1 MFSSNL
7 AESSSKVIQLREI
20 DSISFSK
27 ILDFLYTG
35 EISIYKDEVQD
46 ILQTAHML
54 LVNKILPH
62 CCEFIQDSLCVSNC
76 LDVMRLADMNGLSDL
91 KKNARNMAVTN
102 FINVAQGEEFL
113 SLSVQELLDLLGHE
127 DLKGAN
133 EDDVV
138 QGVKRWLDN
147 APHDDGCQTAIQ
159 NILKETCLSCLR
171 DSIAPLS
178 DTPAGVLR
186 GVSEKKKR
194 HELTPFQS
202 AGAEGLTNLK
212 MTATRKKRTSWY
224 TARLMLLRSNTDHS
238 IQEETTRYTDKAGT
252 LLSLRSN
259 RDRSYLEEST
269 SRYYTGTAGLFVNYA
284 RELLAELASQRQTGD
299 FIDVV
304 VQVGDREFPCH
315 RAVLATT
322 PYFKTMFSSNL
333 TESSSEVI
341 QLQGIDA
348 NSFSKVLD
356 FLYTGEII
364 ICKDD
369 VQDILQTAHMLLCE
383 RILPY
388 CCMFIQ
394 ANLCPSNCLGVMR
407 LADMYGLSDL
417 NNSSRNMAVSNLFDV
432 TQGEEFLS
440 LSLQELL
447 DLLEDKYL
455 NVTRRNEADV
465 VQSVIRWL
473 DHVPESRQTAVVRIL
488 KQTHLTCVRV
498 RMIKELELLPVIPC
512 ESADEE
518 CLTKIIEAQ
527 NKQLLCRQLAVA
539 AKGEEAKS
547 SPRREISADLAII
560 VGGWKA
566 VRKPHLHDEHPA
578 PGIVQPS
585 PLQSIICLD
594 SASRQYYHITDL
606 PTPVAGYM
614 SVACAGKYL
623 YVTGGRVHP
632 LVGEGAHTAPSRQA
646 FRYDFKSD
654 IWVRLPDMPR
664 GRAEHHSVA
673 VAGKLLLV
681 GGDVEDS
688 SLVTMDCYY
697 PPYTRWMKLP
707 ARIFTSSNLTLT
719 AIGGKAVFI
728 EVSESAYERNRQ
740 KISVHTYNLYK
751 GRWTYADIV
760 VHKSLKDVDILTTA
774 VDGRLYIRT
783 VYTQSSD
790 LYIFDAERNTL
801 QQGHCSEGN
810 FLRALCE
817 NRYCYSHGQKGIVDT
832 ISNHEFGNRKIS
844 QKSQANARPWGPGPW
859 RPAMETSP
867 VPERL
872 SRLAGRAPQKADAIL
887 SGLFPR
893 RPSRS
898 SSLGLWEEQTE
909 LELPSTFSADPSESE
924 APRVQTPLPFA
935 LFGHSFLQTQK
946 SRVGWYHRRDLA
958 YSSGKQHGRVGLKE
972 STWKS
977 RTVKK
982 TKAKDLSQL
991 DS

>member
-1 MFSSNL
+1 MLRGYDSS
-7 AESSSKVIQLREI
+7 ADDYDTVTS
-20 DSISFSK
+20 SFSEDCHGY
-27 ILDFLYTG
+27 DFDDYVPMPSRYTLLPPPRNRDYRQ
-35 EISIYKDEVQD
+35 S
-46 ILQTAHML
+46 AH
-54 LVNKILPH
+54 
-62 CCEFIQDSLCVSNC
+62 SLTHASQ
-76 LDVMRLADMNGLSDL
+76 LTTRL
-91 KKNARNMAVTN
+91 T
-102 FINVAQGEEFL
+102 I
-113 SLSVQELLDLLGHE
+113 
-127 DLKGAN
+127 
-133 EDDVV
+133 
-138 QGVKRWLDN
+138 
-147 APHDDGCQTAIQ
+147 
-159 NILKETCLSCLR
+159 LR
-171 DSIAPLS
+171 DGPG
-178 DTPAGVLR
+178 D
-186 GVSEKKKR
+186 
-194 HELTPFQS
+194 
-202 AGAEGLTNLK
+202 
-212 MTATRKKRTSWY
+212 
-224 TARLMLLRSNTDHS
+224 
-238 IQEETTRYTDKAGT
+238 
-252 LLSLRSN
+252 
-259 RDRSYLEEST
+259 
-269 SRYYTGTAGLFVNYA
+269 FVNYA
-284 RELLAELASQRQTGD
+284 QGRELVADLASHRQTGD

-315 RAVLATT
+315 RAVLGTT

-333 TESSSEVI
+333 AESSSKVI
-341 QLQGIDA
+341 QLHGIDA

-369 VQDILQTAHMLLCE
+369 VQDILQTGHMLLCE

-547 SPRREISADLAII
+547 SPRREISVDLAII

-594 SASRQYYHITDL
+594 PASRQYYHITDL
-606 PTPVAGYM
+606 PTTVAGYM

-707 ARIFTSSNLTLT
+707 K
-719 AIGGKAVFI
+719 IGGKV
-728 EVSESAYERNRQ
+728 
-740 KISVHTYNLYK
+740 
-751 GRWTYADIV
+751 
-760 VHKSLKDVDILTTA
+760 
-774 VDGRLYIRT
+774 YIRT
-783 VYTQSSD
+783 GYTQSSD
-790 LYIFDAERNTL
+790 LYIFDAENNTL
-801 QQGHCSEGN
+801 HKGHCFEWN

-817 NRYCYSHGQKGIVDT
+817 SSYCYYHGQKDIVDT
-832 ISNHEFGNRKIS
+832 IGHYKFQLFGYQTLGGQRRRWRPPLSRSAYLGWREEPRKRQTPS
-844 QKSQANARPWGPGPW
+844 PWGYS
-859 RPAMETSP
+859 PA
-867 VPERL
+867 VP
-872 SRLAGRAPQKADAIL
+872 P
-887 SGLFPR
+887 
-893 RPSRS
+893 RS

-909 LELPSTFSADPSESE
+909 LELPSTFSADPGESQT
-924 APRVQTPLPFA
+924 PRVQTPLPFA
-935 LFGHSFLQTQK
+935 LFGYSFLQTQK
-946 SRVGWYHRRDLA
+946 NRVAWHSRDL
-958 YSSGKQHGRVGLKE
+958 
-972 STWKS
+972 
-977 RTVKK
+977 TVVEMQEMDCKK
-982 TKAKDLSQL
+982 TEGSESESA
-991 DS
+991 